1 MDYLDSTLVS
11 KLKFIKRSL
20 VYVDYDFHLR
30 RKFVVHE
37 IDSTSAKKVVALL
50 KGGSRPL
57 QSTDKVFILKDH
69 ESRLDD
75 LKEYIKQAGAKVT
88 SKINRATV
96 LLGNNNII
104 RSDHSYYSNSK
115 YIHVPNGY
123 NIHVN
128 NAVHI
133 GGIASK
139 FRYHYSDLSLDD
151 DSIIDST
158 AIVYSETYADQYGG
172 DFVSYDNRVSE
183 ANADCYLTN
192 YAVSIIY
199 HILSQKLPVL
209 NEHDL
214 VNRQSQ
220 NNVID
225 ENSYQVLDGMLKGST
240 EDILTAQT
248 ILYSCNVDKSFYW
261 IKKLAEDH
269 IYTLE
274 NKRKKAYKTFLS
286 RLNVTHLS
294 DIAHMT
300 TWDFIKECISRDVFY
315 DNVREGLQQKLDEE
329 IRSDITRRTTREYN
343 DCVSIEYNIDYDKLI
358 EHVKSES
365 Y

>member
-20 VYVDYDFHLR
+20 AYIDYDFSIR

-50 KGGSRPL
+50 EGGSRPL

-69 ESRLDD
+69 DSRLDD
-75 LKEYIKQAGAKVT
+75 LKEYVKQAGAKVT
-88 SKINRATV
+88 SKIDRATV
-96 LLGNNNII
+96 LLGNNNIA
-104 RSDHSYYSNSK
+104 RSDHNYYSTSK
-115 YIHVPNGY
+115 YIHVPNGC

-128 NAVHI
+128 NTVDS
-133 GGIASK
+133 GSIAGK
-139 FRYHYSDLSLDD
+139 FTYHHSDLSLDD
-151 DSIIDST
+151 DSILDST
-158 AIVYSETYADQYGG
+158 AIAYSETYADKYSGK
-172 DFVSYDNRVSE
+172 FVDYNNRLSK

-209 NEHDL
+209 NEYDL

-225 ENSYQVLDGMLKGST
+225 KNSYQVLDGMLRGSQ

-248 ILYSCNVDKSFYW
+248 ILYSCNVNKSFYW

-269 IYTLE
+269 LSTLE
-274 NKRKKAYKTFLS
+274 NNRKKAYKSFLS
-286 RLNVTHLS
+286 RLNVTYLS
-294 DIAHMT
+294 HIAHMT

-315 DNVREGLQQKLDEE
+315 DNVREGLTQKLDEE
-329 IRSDITRRTTREYN
+329 IKSDIASITTREYN
-343 DCVSIEYNIDYDKLI
+343 DCVSIEYNINYDKLI
-358 EHVKSES
+358 EHVKSKS
-365 Y
+365 H